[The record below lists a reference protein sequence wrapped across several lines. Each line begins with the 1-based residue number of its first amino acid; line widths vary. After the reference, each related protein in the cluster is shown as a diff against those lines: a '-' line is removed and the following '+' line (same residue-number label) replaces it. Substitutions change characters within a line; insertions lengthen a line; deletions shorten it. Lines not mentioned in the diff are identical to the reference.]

1 MTKFKKN
8 DLVRVHAKH
17 FNAPD
22 GGTNDNGLTFEE
34 NWAREG
40 NGE

>member
-1 MTKFKKN
+1 MTKLKKN

-22 GGTNDNGLTFEE
+22 GGTNDNGLTFQE